1 MTGKSRIDRIA
12 DFRSE
17 CLNNQREL
25 FVYLPPSYDLQPDRT
40 YPVLYVHDGQNVF
53 NPAFN
58 GQSWNLHQI
67 CDALIAEQRIE
78 ELIIVAIANMGMER
92 NSEFAHH
99 GPYEVRLDYPCFG
112 ESYENFLVEELKP
125 CIDETYRTKR
135 ESCHTALMG
144 SSRGGLVTYHIG
156 FRRSDVFGK
165 LAMISPYFA
174 QYNEE
179 EMKHCPIVQQFVK
192 KEPLQLW
199 IDTGGMEGMTVQVSH
214 VREMVEHFIELGY
227 RSGEDLMFCYEPLAE
242 HNEDA
247 WASRVLGPLIYFFG
261 DKGLPVAAELI
272 GDDIA
277 AVNGVSSHVYPIL
290 TYESGL
296 NIVDLDA
303 RFTLTPDNIA
313 FITPEGLIMA
323 WEVGDFVIEYMHPA
337 LSATKALSIVPALSP
352 EVVVEIEV
360 VVPIHT
366 RKDAKIYAGVE
377 LEQVGQQT
385 FHRRFTLPRGSGY
398 SFHVCEYSGLQE
410 ADADGN
416 AIPKRQFVA
425 NDDVML
431 RYEVE
436 SWIQG
441 QTL

>member
-1 MTGKSRIDRIA
+1 MTGKSRIETIA
-12 DFRSE
+12 RFRSE
-17 CLNNQREL
+17 YLNNEREL
-25 FVYLPPSYDLQPDRT
+25 YIYLPPSYELQPDRT
-40 YPVLYVHDGQNVF
+40 YPVLYVNDGQNIF
-53 NPAFN
+53 NAAFN
-58 GQSWNLHQI
+58 GQSWNLHQV
-67 CDALIAEQRIE
+67 CDQLIAEHRIE

-99 GPYEVRLDYPCFG
+99 GPYADRLDYPCLG

-125 CIDETYRTKR
+125 YIDESYRTKR
-135 ESCHTALMG
+135 ESYHTALMG
-144 SSRGGLVTYHIG
+144 SSRGGLITYHIG

-165 LAMISPYFA
+165 LAMLSPYFA
-174 QYNEE
+174 QFNEE
-179 EMKHCPIVQQFVK
+179 EMNHYPIVQQFVK

-214 VREMVEHFIELGY
+214 VRNMVDHFIDLGY

-242 HNEDA
+242 HNEDV
-247 WASRVLGPLIYFFG
+247 WARRVHAPLIYFFG
-261 DKGLPVAAELI
+261 DMGKPVAAELI

-277 AVNGVSSHVYPIL
+277 AVDGARSHVYPII

-303 RFTLTPDNIA
+303 RFTLTPDDIA
-313 FITPEGLIMA
+313 LVTPEGLIMA
-323 WEVGDFVIEYMHPA
+323 WEVGNCEIEYIHPVFFA
-337 LSATKALSIVPALSP
+337 AKPLSVVPVLSL
-352 EVVVEIEV
+352 EVAVEIKV
-360 VVPIHT
+360 VVPTAT
-366 RKDAKIYAGVE
+366 RAGTRVYAGVE
-377 LEQVGQQT
+377 LEQIGPQT
-385 FHRRFTLPRGSGY
+385 FHRRFTLPRGSGF
-398 SFHVCEYSGLQE
+398 SFHICEYSGLQE

-425 NDDVML
+425 NDDVVL